1 MKHIIGKVL
10 SIVLTVIAALWCLI
24 LLLFRWPS
32 VNTFYYWGGIVF
44 GAVGLLIAAVIS
56 YFVLDGDENTRE
68 IAMLPDFVT
77 IFYAGF
83 VIVFNVSFVIRL
95 DGFLGQILII
105 GNVMALLIYAIVL
118 YALSRYAARVEAT
131 ASDVS
136 AAISQFDKIRSYIP
150 ELLVLAQDEDVK
162 KDILALKRTIES
174 ENNMAQKTTR
184 EDENVMFGQLQ
195 DLHQMMRNSA
205 DKEAVLKQIAA
216 VRNTAMQRNGKIR

>member
-1 MKHIIGKVL
+1 
-10 SIVLTVIAALWCLI
+10 
-24 LLLFRWPS
+24 
-32 VNTFYYWGGIVF
+32 
-44 GAVGLLIAAVIS
+44 
-56 YFVLDGDENTRE
+56 
-68 IAMLPDFVT
+68 
-77 IFYAGF
+77 
-83 VIVFNVSFVIRL
+83 
-95 DGFLGQILII
+95 
-105 GNVMALLIYAIVL
+105 MALLIYAIVL

-174 ENNMAQKTTR
+174 ANNMAQKTTR